1 MIAHPVLVRSVL
13 RNNLGEEGAKAIV
26 QAAQTKPQLMTL
38 CGIKPDQ
45 TEASFFR
52 QGLGV
57 ADAILLAFDLSRNSG
72 LVKLECAPLWPSPSN
87 ECLHYRQQPLT
98 SLLGPR
104 VQARQQRAL
113 WH

>member
-1 MIAHPVLVRSVL
+1 VL

-26 QAAQTKPQLMTL
+26 QAVQTKPQLMTL

-57 ADAILLAFDLSRNSG
+57 GDAILLAFDLSRNSR
-72 LVKLECAPLWPSPSN
+72 LVKLDVRGNRLDDAAKK
-87 ECLHYRQQPLT
+87 
-98 SLLGPR
+98 LLRDAAEGKPIT
-104 VQARQQRAL
+104 L
-113 WH
+113 EL